1 VINMNEN
8 LIFSSPLE
16 LGLRS
21 LYILKA
27 LSPTTCSIDKLL
39 YLDYLSIYTKDSQVS
54 LDSLHPE
61 YPMRAIELFSRRS
74 ALQDGLLLM
83 ACKGL
88 IEVEYEEGVFYA
100 ANSSTD
106 WFLNGFIGE
115 YTESL
120 LKKTNLIAKAF
131 KELSELEI
139 KNFIDRNIRNWGI
152 EFKDFFPHEE
162 EEVL

>member
-1 VINMNEN
+1 MKEN

-21 LYILKA
+21 LFILKA

-54 LDSLHPE
+54 MDSLHPE
-61 YPMRAIELFSRRS
+61 YPMRAVELFARR
-74 ALQDGLLLM
+74 AAMQDGLLIM
-83 ACKGL
+83 ASKGL
-88 IEVEYEEGVFYA
+88 IEIKYEEGIFYS
-100 ANSSTD
+100 ANINTD
-106 WFLNGFIGE
+106 WFLNCFTGE
-115 YTESL
+115 YTDSL

-131 KELSELEI
+131 KELTDSEI
-139 KNFIDRNIRNWGI
+139 KDFIDRNIKSWGN

-162 EEVL
+162 EEAL